1 MARVRIEIW
10 DNGDNIQQAEAE
22 HIDPREAFERAV
34 RMARAALPEE
44 KKGPLLDAGSYT
56 FEMKNVQFTEVNH
69 DLLFGGHV
77 GPPNSGFDVK
87 VTSDGPPRKPCETP
101 CPDEDCGDRCAR
113 PVLHDGQHSTA
124 DGDCIWDR
132 RDMRAETAQEVGREG
147 CPEMCGFTTC
157 WANCQRPKDHKGD
170 HRCDRPKDHERCL
183 NEIGAPSATRNCQ
196 QPLNH
201 DGLCDGEQEEGD
213 CVAGMRD

>member
-1 MARVRIEIW
+1 MSRVRIEIW

-56 FEMKNVQFTEVNH
+56 FEMKNVQFTEVSH

-77 GPPNSGFDVK
+77 GPPNPGFDVK

-132 RDMRAETAQEVGREG
+132 RTFQNK
-147 CPEMCGFTTC
+147 PEEQCRMICDKSNPDC
-157 WANCQRPKDHKGD
+157 WSKCHRPKGHDGD
-170 HRCDRPKDHERCL
+170 CWCSSAHNTNLCL
-183 NEIGAPSATRNCQ
+183 NDVGSPGEVRSCH
-196 QPLNH
+196 QPQGH
-201 DGLCDGEQEEGD
+201 EGFCDGEQD
-213 CVAGMRD
+213 ALIDGMRD

>member
-34 RMARAALPEE
+34 RMARAAIPEE

-56 FEMKNVQFTEVNH
+56 FEMKNAQLTDVTRQM
-69 DLLFGGHV
+69 LFLDAEGRKQA
-77 GPPNSGFDVK
+77 GFDVK
-87 VTSDGPPRKPCETP
+87 IVSDAPPRKPCGQRCQDDDGP
-101 CPDEDCGDRCAR
+101 CTDTCAR
-113 PVLHDGQHSTA
+113 PAGHDDWHVTS
-124 DGDCIWDR
+124 DGACTWGP
-132 RDMRAETAQEVGREG
+132 EEG
-147 CPEMCGFTTC
+147 E
-157 WANCQRPKDHKGD
+157 GD
-170 HRCDRPKDHERCL
+170 AERCL
-183 NEIGAPSATRNCQ
+183 NEIGAPSKTRNCQ